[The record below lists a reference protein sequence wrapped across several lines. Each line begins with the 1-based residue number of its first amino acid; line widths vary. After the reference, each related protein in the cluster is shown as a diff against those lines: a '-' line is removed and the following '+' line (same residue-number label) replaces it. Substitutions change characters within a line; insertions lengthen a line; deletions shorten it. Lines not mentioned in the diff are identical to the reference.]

1 MYVQIY
7 FKELEEILLKPS
19 SHHHIA
25 ALVLC
30 GVYTSVFILVMDILA
45 IFFNFFEKME
55 YGGCGNCRVG
65 NDVFILTNL
74 VIELFV
80 LIGMMALICLL
91 RREPQHLSKCF
102 ILNHSNIRTFSNE
115 KQTEAAH
122 LWSLVIFMLVP
133 LWYVS
138 SHIGYVI
145 VSWLTEPS
153 KSTSVALLVM
163 AVYLYIYM
171 TTRTMYQRLKDSSA
185 ETFDFKALIKALFG
199 GLWTML
205 GVCIV
210 IAAFSILPL
219 PTSPLPSY
227 IENIA
232 QIFLVFLAALVSYKL
247 ISVQDSDTQKFL
259 KNFEK
264 RCGGEDIRVSFRGI
278 KNNPLTTYTV
288 NSIQVEINGEN
299 QVFTLPEL
307 EVTLKVKKQRD
318 KVTKAKLQHEV
329 LQNAAL
335 QENYI
340 RWLNQN
346 PNPPI
351 SSPWVS
357 LKSFRILPN
366 CMIVSFSDNR
376 DAVLL
381 PPYRTDFVIRREEN
395 NNNNIRASIRL
406 RDHADITFIAD
417 RTILSGTRVHIRN
430 IAMPNL
436 ISVGINNNAPVS
448 ISSFNITIDDNGDVL
463 LHLTDYDPVVSG
475 IEETTVIIGYFRKLY
490 TGDNQ
495 GLLKAYLTTDYQDN
509 YANVGN
515 VVGSIASKM

>member
-30 GVYTSVFILVMDILA
+30 GVYTSVFILVMDSLA
-45 IFFNFFEKME
+45 IVYNFVEKME
-55 YGGCGNCRVG
+55 YGGCGNCKAG

-74 VIELFV
+74 VFEVVV
-80 LIGMMALICLL
+80 LLSMIALIILL
-91 RREPQHLSKCF
+91 HREPQHLSRCF
-102 ILNHSNIRTFSNE
+102 ILNHSNIRTYNNE

-122 LWSLVIFMLVP
+122 LWSLVVFMLVP
-133 LWYVS
+133 LWFVS

-153 KSTSVALLVM
+153 KSTSVALSVM
-163 AVYLYIYM
+163 AMYLYIYL
-171 TTRTMYQRLKDSSA
+171 TTRIMYQRFKDSST
-185 ETFDFKALIKALFG
+185 ETFDFKALIKAFFG

-210 IAAFSILPL
+210 IAAFNILPL
-219 PTSPLPSY
+219 PTSPLASY

-381 PPYRTDFVIRREEN
+381 PPYRTDFVIRRDI
-395 NNNNIRASIRL
+395 NNNISASIRL
-406 RDHADITFIAD
+406 RDPADITFIAD
-417 RTILSGTRVHIRN
+417 KNILSGTRVHIRN

-436 ISVGINNNAPVS
+436 ISVGIDGNNNAPVS
-448 ISSFNITIDDNGDVL
+448 ISSFSITINNGNVL
-463 LHLTDYDPVVSG
+463 LQLTDYDPVGLG
-475 IEETTVIIGYFRKLY
+475 IGETTVIIGYFRKLY

>member
-7 FKELEEILLKPS
+7 FKELEEILFKPS

-30 GVYTSVFILVMDILA
+30 GVYTSVFILVMDFLA
-45 IFFNFFEKME
+45 ISYNFLEKME
-55 YGGCGNCRVG
+55 YGGCGNCKAG

-74 VIELFV
+74 VIEVVV
-80 LIGMMALICLL
+80 LLCMIALIIFLHHK
-91 RREPQHLSKCF
+91 PQHFSRCF
-102 ILNHSNIRTFSNE
+102 ILNHSNIRTYSKE

-122 LWSLVIFMLVP
+122 LWSLVVFMLIP
-133 LWYVS
+133 LWFVS

-153 KSTSVALLVM
+153 KSTSVALSVM
-163 AVYLYIYM
+163 AMYLYIYM

-210 IAAFSILPL
+210 IAAFNILPL
-219 PTSPLPSY
+219 PTSPLASY

-247 ISVQDSDTQKFL
+247 ISIQDSDTQKFL

-278 KNNPLTTYTV
+278 KNNLLSTYTV
-288 NSIQVEINGEN
+288 NSIQIEKNGVSEEYPLP
-299 QVFTLPEL
+299 QVQ
-307 EVTLKVKKQRD
+307 VTLTVKIHVNVIK
-318 KVTKAKLQHEV
+318 KAQFQHEV
-329 LQNAAL
+329 LKNATL
-335 QENYI
+335 NENYFY
-340 RWLNQN
+340 WLTQQDLN
-346 PNPPI
+346 I
-351 SSPWVS
+351 VSPWVS
-357 LKSFRILPN
+357 IKCFRILPN
-366 CMIVSFSDNR
+366 CMVVSFNNNQN
-376 DAVLL
+376 AVLL
-381 PPYRTDFVIRREEN
+381 PPFRTDFVIRRDE
-395 NNNNIRASIRL
+395 NNNIRAFIRL
-406 RDHADITFIAD
+406 RHREDITFIEN
-417 RTILSGTRVHIRN
+417 RNIPSGTRVHVRN

-436 ISVGINNNAPVS
+436 ISVGIDGNNNSISSS
-448 ISSFNITIDDNGDVL
+448 ISSFSITINNGNVL
-463 LHLTDYDPVVSG
+463 LQLADYDPVG
-475 IEETTVIIGYFRKLY
+475 LEIGETTVIIGYFRKLY